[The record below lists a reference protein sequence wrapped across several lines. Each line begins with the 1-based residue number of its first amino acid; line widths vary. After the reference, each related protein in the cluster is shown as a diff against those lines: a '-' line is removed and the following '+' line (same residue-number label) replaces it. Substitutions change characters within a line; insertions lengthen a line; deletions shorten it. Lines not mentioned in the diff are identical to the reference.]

1 MITASV
7 LADQNAGG
15 AQAPEFKA
23 TTRGSD
29 ARVVFDPGAQGYQ
42 DGHHYVINSRTS
54 GTRLNDAMGTTLHE
68 LTHVANGEVYQNTD
82 NLISAETGSTPQ
94 QLHNRREQRVQALL
108 GIQKA
113 GPTAKIKSIADQ
125 EGGIQS
131 LAKYSKGRLE
141 YAGGNK
147 LGLYLARKA
156 DALTARATKAYQ
168 AKKGTSG
175 RLAYKSR
182 PFAKMMAGSA
192 DAQEIADSKRP
203 ADMTPDVF
211 DAATRADLSLRSKM
225 ILQTDQ
231 VNNAL
236 ESNGNRETMK
246 DSVALNSENEFSDSY
261 GSNTLVESDSV
272 LNQMLLQYEHAG
284 QEAGKM
290 DTDSTYYRRLKA
302 AALQAHV
309 DRRRAKL
316 HRG

>member
-182 PFAKMMAGSA
+182 ALCKNDGRFGQRTLDRVLLNYNAGW
-192 DAQEIADSKRP
+192 
-203 ADMTPDVF
+203 T
-211 DAATRADLSLRSKM
+211 AAT
-225 ILQTDQ
+225 TP
-231 VNNAL
+231 
-236 ESNGNRETMK
+236 
-246 DSVALNSENEFSDSY
+246 
-261 GSNTLVESDSV
+261 
-272 LNQMLLQYEHAG
+272 
-284 QEAGKM
+284 
-290 DTDSTYYRRLKA
+290 RLHELTA
-302 AALQAHV
+302 S
-309 DRRRAKL
+309 L
-316 HRG
+316 HRFPKIICRSATSPKAQSRCFLPKISPF